1 MPELTPAERF
11 EQWDQCFRKK
21 GVYPLFHTGLG
32 VIIEIPN
39 RGDVRQLAKD
49 VLALGNAI
57 SRHAI
62 QDLAA
67 EANELQ
73 GEIARANAQRSGNG
87 QGGLSPDVA
96 ALTQVVTQ
104 LAAQVASLKAG
115 GATQG
120 EVFAEP
126 AGPATTLP
134 PGQRRRRAPRSDGK
148 PPAEGEGRDYG
159 RAVEPLNPATMG
171 RPQTGGEFA

>member
-11 EQWDQCFRKK
+11 EQWDQTFRKK

-57 SRHAI
+57 SRHAV

-87 QGGLSPDVA
+87 QGVTSPDTAVLLQAVA
-96 ALTQVVTQ
+96 ELR
-104 LAAQVASLKAG
+104 AQVASLQSG
-115 GATQG
+115 GANTDG
-120 EVFAEP
+120 FAEP